1 MTNIYQLFPRV
12 FGNKSVH
19 NVYNGTIESNG
30 CGKFNDINEN
40 AINALKELGITH
52 IWLTG
57 VLRHAKLT
65 DYSQFGIPTSHPAV
79 VKGRAGSPYAIT
91 DYYDVDPDLSID
103 VPNRLIEFEQL
114 IQRIHSAGL
123 KVIIDFV
130 PNHLAREYKSIAKPA
145 GVLDFG
151 ENDLTSLT
159 FNPDNNFYYL
169 PGQSFIPPQRS
180 EAIYHSEKTYTEQP
194 AKVTGNDCFTATP
207 GINDWFETIKLNYG
221 IDFGNAM
228 EQYFDPIPDTWHKM
242 LHILKYWAGKGV
254 DGFRSD
260 MAEMV
265 PVAFWRWVI
274 AELKGQFNDIL
285 MIAEIYQAGLYHDFI
300 NAGFDYL
307 YDKVGLYNRLTD
319 VTLHGHSAES
329 ISSCWKMTEN
339 YNEKMLRFMENHD
352 EIRLSSQYFLK
363 DPGKALPAVAVSA
376 LMHNCAFMVYNGQEN
391 GENAEGA
398 TGFSGDDG
406 RTSIF
411 DYCHMPQHQRWMNNA
426 AFDGGR
432 LLLEQKLLREK
443 YRKLLRIRIEL
454 PALREGK
461 FYDLMWANPWY
472 TEFDPRYVFAFLRFT
487 QSQILLVVVNFN
499 SSENRRIRVKIPID
513 AIQNTHIK
521 SDRQGYWSAVNL
533 MKSEEVIP
541 FLVDE
546 LPTVGIHIS
555 IGPLQT
561 GVYELSQ
568 QE

>member
-30 CGKFNDINEN
+30 CGKFKDINEN

-65 DYSQFGIPTSHPAV
+65 DYSHFEIPTSHPAV

-91 DYYDVDPDLSID
+91 DYYDVDPDLAID

-151 ENDLTSLT
+151 ENDLTWMY

-339 YNEKMLRFMENHD
+339 FNEKMLRFMENHD

-363 DPGKALPAVAVSA
+363 DPGKALPAIAVSA

-487 QSQILLVVVNFN
+487 QSQVLLVVVNFN
-499 SSENRRIRVKIPID
+499 SSENRKIRVKIPID
-513 AIQNTHIK
+513 AIQNTHIE
-521 SDRQGYWSAVNL
+521 SDRQGHWSAVNL

-568 QE
+568 EE

>member
-65 DYSQFGIPTSHPAV
+65 DYSHFGIPTSHPAV

-91 DYYDVDPDLSID
+91 DYYDVDPDLAID

-151 ENDLTSLT
+151 ENDLTWMY

-339 YNEKMLRFMENHD
+339 FNEKMLRFMENHD

-398 TGFSGDDG
+398 IGFSGDDG

-487 QSQILLVVVNFN
+487 QSQVLLVVVNFN
-499 SSENRRIRVKIPID
+499 SSENRKIRVKIPID
-513 AIQNTHIK
+513 AIQNTHIE
-521 SDRQGYWSAVNL
+521 SDRQGHWSAVNL

-568 QE
+568 EE

>member
-19 NVYNGTIESNG
+19 NVFNGTIESNG
-30 CGKFNDINEN
+30 CGKFNDINEK
-40 AINALKELGITH
+40 AIDALKELGITH

-57 VLRHAKLT
+57 IIRHAKLT
-65 DYSQFGIPTSHPAV
+65 DYSVFKIPSSHPAV
-79 VKGRAGSPYAIT
+79 VKGRAGSPYAIK
-91 DYYDVDPDLSID
+91 DYYDVDPDLAIN
-103 VPNRLIEFEQL
+103 VPNRLVEFEQL
-114 IQRIHSAGL
+114 IERIHSAGL

-130 PNHLAREYKSIAKPA
+130 PNHLAREYKSIAKPL
-145 GVLDFG
+145 GVSDVG
-151 ENDLTSLT
+151 ENDMTWMS
-159 FNPDNNFYYL
+159 FSPDNNFYYL
-169 PGQSFIPPQRS
+169 PGQSFIPPQRAESLYNS
-180 EAIYHSEKTYTEQP
+180 ETTYTEQP

-221 IDFGNAM
+221 VDFGNAM
-228 EQYFDPIPDTWHKM
+228 EQHFDPIPDTWHKM
-242 LHILKYWAGKGV
+242 LHILKFWAEKGV

-274 AELKGQFNDIL
+274 SELKSEFNDLL

-339 YNEKMLRFMENHD
+339 INEKMLRFMENHD
-352 EIRLSSQYFLK
+352 EVRLSSQYFLN

-376 LMHNCAFMVYNGQEN
+376 LMHSCAFMIYNGQEN
-391 GENAEGA
+391 GEKAEGA
-398 TGFSGDDG
+398 VGFSGDDG

-411 DYCHMPQHQRWMNNA
+411 DYCHMPQHQRWMNNGK
-426 AFDGGR
+426 FDGGR

-443 YRKLLRIRIEL
+443 YKKLLRMRLEL
-454 PALREGK
+454 PAFREGK

-472 TEFDPRYVFAFLRFT
+472 TEFDPRFVFAFLRFT
-487 QSQILLVVVNFN
+487 EKQILLVVVNFHPA
-499 SSENRRIRVKIPID
+499 ENRKMRVKIPQD
-513 AIQNTHIK
+513 AIQLSRIDDSSEGLWK
-521 SDRQGYWSAVNL
+521 AANL
-533 MKSEEVIP
+533 MKTEEVIP
-541 FLVDE
+541 FLIEE
-546 LPTVGIHIS
+546 LPTVGIHLS

-568 QE
+568 QK

>member
-65 DYSQFGIPTSHPAV
+65 DYSHFEIPTSHPAV

-91 DYYDVDPDLSID
+91 DYYDVDPDLAID

-151 ENDLTSLT
+151 ENDLTWMS
-159 FNPDNNFYYL
+159 FSPDNNFYYL

-339 YNEKMLRFMENHD
+339 FNEKMLRFMENHD

-363 DPGKALPAVAVSA
+363 DPGKALPAIAVSA
-376 LMHNCAFMVYNGQEN
+376 LMHNCAFMIYNGQEN

-398 TGFSGDDG
+398 IGFSGDDG

-487 QSQILLVVVNFN
+487 QSQVLLVVVNFN
-499 SSENRRIRVKIPID
+499 SSENRKIRVKIPID
-513 AIQNTHIK
+513 AIQNTHIE
-521 SDRQGYWSAVNL
+521 SDRQGHWSAVNL

-568 QE
+568 EE

>member
-91 DYYDVDPDLSID
+91 DYYDVDPDLAID

-151 ENDLTSLT
+151 ENDLTWMS
-159 FNPDNNFYYL
+159 FSPDNNFYYL

-228 EQYFDPIPDTWHKM
+228 EQHFDPIPDTWHKM
-242 LHILKYWAGKGV
+242 LHILKFWADKGV

-274 AELKGQFNDIL
+274 TELKGQFNDIL
-285 MIAEIYQAGLYHDFI
+285 MIAEIYQAGLYQDFI

-339 YNEKMLRFMENHD
+339 FNEKMLRFMENHD

-398 TGFSGDDG
+398 IGFSGDDG

-487 QSQILLVVVNFN
+487 QSQVLLVVVNFN
-499 SSENRRIRVKIPID
+499 SSENRKIRVKIPID
-513 AIQNTHIK
+513 AIQNTHIE
-521 SDRQGYWSAVNL
+521 SDRQGHWSAVNL

-568 QE
+568 EE